1 MNYRDSLLTYEA
13 ADGDTLVI
21 SAFKVKAL
29 RGTKTTTEITAEPVD
44 GRVVTLTVARP
55 VADVREE
62 LMRALAA
69 GE

>member
-1 MNYRDSLLTYEA
+1 MNYRESLLTLDA
-13 ADGDTLVI
+13 ADGETHVI

-29 RGTKTTTEITAEPVD
+29 KGNTKRTVVTAEPID
-44 GRVVTLTVARP
+44 GRVVTITLARP

-62 LMRALAA
+62 LLAALAA

>member
-1 MNYRDSLLTYEA
+1 MNYRESLLTYEA
-13 ADGDTLVI
+13 ADGETLVV

-29 RGTKTTTEITAEPVD
+29 RGARAATEVTAEPVE
-44 GRVVTLTVARP
+44 GRVVTITVPRP

>member
-1 MNYRDSLLTYEA
+1 MNYRESLLTYEA
-13 ADGDTLVI
+13 ADGDTLVV
-21 SAFKVKAL
+21 SAFKIKAL
-29 RGTKTTTEITAEPVD
+29 RGSKAQTEITAEPVD
-44 GRVVTLTVARP
+44 GRVVTVTVLRP